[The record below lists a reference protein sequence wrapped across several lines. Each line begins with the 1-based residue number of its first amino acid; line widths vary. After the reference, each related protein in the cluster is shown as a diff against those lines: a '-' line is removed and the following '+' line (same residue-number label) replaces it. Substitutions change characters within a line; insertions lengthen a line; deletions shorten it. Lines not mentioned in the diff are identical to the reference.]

1 MRKKIVIV
9 SMLFLSSFVGRT
21 QTFDLEHCLKMADT
35 ANPIIRNA
43 KLDVAI
49 TTKQVLAYETALLP
63 KLFFAADYK
72 YNAIIPGQLIPGEIA
87 GMPQGTFVA
96 VQFGVPY
103 NLSNAIQLN
112 QILYNPQVNAGIKAL
127 KVSKEVSEIQLE
139 ATTQNVKYQLIQT
152 YYNLQALNKQL
163 AFVKENIINLDK
175 MYSNM
180 QAMYEQKMI
189 IATELDKMN
198 ITRLALKNQEQTLIS
213 NKEKTENYL
222 KLMIGK
228 NIQDKID
235 FQREEDVQKP
245 LLIDQKTI
253 NPIDLKL
260 IQSQQKLNDAERQG
274 INMSYLPVLS
284 MYGTALYSYNY
295 RPESDFGK
303 GINGAIVG
311 LKLDWT
317 LFDGLEKMYKAKQ
330 NKLSRQKLDSQLD
343 YAKKQLEVNTENAKK
358 QVENQLQSLVTSQ
371 EQLVLAEKVQQQAKF
386 SYEQGVISSNDLLKS
401 ENDLYQ
407 AQTNVVVAYV
417 QLRMAEL
424 ELLKITGNIK

>member
-103 NLSNAIQLN
+103 NLSNALQLN

-127 KVSKEVSEIQLE
+127 KVSKEVSEIQSE

-371 EQLVLAEKVQQQAKF
+371 EQLVLAEKVQNQAKY
-386 SYEQGVISSNDLLKS
+386 SYEQGVISSNYLLKS

>member
-103 NLSNAIQLN
+103 NLSNALQLN

-127 KVSKEVSEIQLE
+127 KVSKEVSEIQSE

-371 EQLVLAEKVQQQAKF
+371 EQLVLAEKVQNQAKY

-417 QLRMAEL
+417 QLRKAEL

>member
-103 NLSNAIQLN
+103 NLSNALQLN

-127 KVSKEVSEIQLE
+127 KVSKEVSEIQSE

-371 EQLVLAEKVQQQAKF
+371 EQLVLAEKVQNQAKY
-386 SYEQGVISSNDLLKS
+386 SYEQGVISSNDFLKS

>member
-103 NLSNAIQLN
+103 NLSNALQLN

-127 KVSKEVSEIQLE
+127 KVSKEVSEIQSE

-163 AFVKENIINLDK
+163 AFVK
-175 MYSNM
+175 
-180 QAMYEQKMI
+180 
-189 IATELDKMN
+189 
-198 ITRLALKNQEQTLIS
+198 
-213 NKEKTENYL
+213 
-222 KLMIGK
+222 
-228 NIQDKID
+228 KI
-235 FQREEDVQKP
+235 
-245 LLIDQKTI
+245 
-253 NPIDLKL
+253 
-260 IQSQQKLNDAERQG
+260 
-274 INMSYLPVLS
+274 
-284 MYGTALYSYNY
+284 
-295 RPESDFGK
+295 
-303 GINGAIVG
+303 
-311 LKLDWT
+311 
-317 LFDGLEKMYKAKQ
+317 
-330 NKLSRQKLDSQLD
+330 
-343 YAKKQLEVNTENAKK
+343 
-358 QVENQLQSLVTSQ
+358 
-371 EQLVLAEKVQQQAKF
+371 
-386 SYEQGVISSNDLLKS
+386 
-401 ENDLYQ
+401 
-407 AQTNVVVAYV
+407 
-417 QLRMAEL
+417 
-424 ELLKITGNIK
+424 

>member
-103 NLSNAIQLN
+103 NLSNALQLN

-127 KVSKEVSEIQLE
+127 KVSKEVSEIQSE

-330 NKLSRQKLDSQLD
+330 NKLSRQKLDSQLE

-371 EQLVLAEKVQQQAKF
+371 EQLVLAEKVQNQAKY

>member
-9 SMLFLSSFVGRT
+9 SMLFLSSFIGRS
-21 QTFDLEHCLKMADT
+21 QTLDLDKCLKMADT
-35 ANPIIRNA
+35 ANPVIRNA

-49 TTKQVLAYETALLP
+49 TSKQVLAYETALLP
-63 KLFFAADYK
+63 KLFYSADYK

-103 NLSNAIQLN
+103 NLSNALQLN

-127 KVSKEVSEIQLE
+127 KVTKEVSEIQSE
-139 ATTQNVKYQLIQT
+139 ATSQNVKYQLIQT

-163 AFVKENIINLDK
+163 SFVKENILNIDK
-175 MYSNM
+175 TYANM
-180 QAMYEQKMI
+180 QAMFEQKMI
-189 IATELDKMN
+189 LATELDKMN
-198 ITRLALKNQEQTLIS
+198 ITRLSLKNQEQILVA
-213 NKEKTENYL
+213 NKEKTENFL

-228 NIQDKID
+228 NINEKVEFAQ
-235 FQREEDVQKP
+235 EEVVQKS
-245 LLIDQKTI
+245 LLIDQKSI
-253 NPIDLKL
+253 NPLELKL
-260 IQSQQKLNDAERQG
+260 IEAQQKLNKAERQG

-317 LFDGLEKMYKAKQ
+317 LFDGLEKMHKAKQ
-330 NKLSRQKLDSQLD
+330 NKLTRQKLDNQLD

-358 QVENQLQSLVTSQ
+358 QVEIQLQSLVTSQ
-371 EQLVLAEKVQQQAKF
+371 EQLELAQKVQDQAKF

-401 ENDLYQ
+401 EKNMYQ
-407 AQTNVVVAYV
+407 AQTKVVVAYV
-417 QLRMAEL
+417 QLKMAEL
-424 ELLKITGNIK
+424 ELLKITGNLK

>member
-35 ANPIIRNA
+35 ANPVIRNA

-103 NLSNAIQLN
+103 NLSNALQLN

-127 KVSKEVSEIQLE
+127 KVSKEVSEIQSE

-274 INMSYLPVLS
+274 INMSYLPILS

-330 NKLSRQKLDSQLD
+330 NKLLRQKLDSQLE

-371 EQLVLAEKVQQQAKF
+371 EQLVLAEKVQNQAKY

>member
-9 SMLFLSSFVGRT
+9 SMLFLSSIIGRT
-21 QTFDLEHCLKMADT
+21 QTFDLEKCLKMADT
-35 ANPIIRNA
+35 ANPVIRNA

-103 NLSNAIQLN
+103 NLSNALQLN

-127 KVSKEVSEIQLE
+127 KVSKEVSELQSE

-163 AFVKENIINLDK
+163 AFVKENIINIDK
-175 MYSNM
+175 MYANM

-189 IATELDKMN
+189 LATELDKMN
-198 ITRLALKNQEQTLIS
+198 ITRLSLKNQEQTLIS

-245 LLIDQKTI
+245 LIIDQKTI
-253 NPIDLKL
+253 NPIDVKL
-260 IQSQQKLNDAERQG
+260 IQTQQKLNQAERQG
-274 INMSYLPVLS
+274 INMAYLPVLS

-317 LFDGLEKMYKAKQ
+317 LFDGLEKMYKSKQ
-330 NKLSRQKLDSQLD
+330 NKLTRQKLDSQLD
-343 YAKKQLEVNTENAKK
+343 FAKKQLEVNIENAKK

-371 EQLVLAEKVQQQAKF
+371 EQLVLAEKVQNQAKY

>member
-9 SMLFLSSFVGRT
+9 SMLFLGSFVGRA
-21 QTFDLEHCLKMADT
+21 QTFDLDKCLKMADT
-35 ANPIIRNA
+35 ANPVIRNA
-43 KLDVAI
+43 RLDVAI

-63 KLFFAADYK
+63 KLFYSADYK
-72 YNAIIPGQLIPGEIA
+72 YNAVIPGQLIPGEIA
-87 GMPQGTFVA
+87 GMPKGTFVA

-103 NLSNAIQLN
+103 NLSNALQLN

-127 KVSKEVSEIQLE
+127 KVTKEVSEIQSE

-163 AFVKENIINLDK
+163 SFVKENIINIDK
-175 MYSNM
+175 TYTNM
-180 QAMYEQKMI
+180 QAMFEQKMI
-189 IATELDKMN
+189 LATELDKMN
-198 ITRLALKNQEQTLIS
+198 ITRLSLKNQEQILVA
-213 NKEKTENYL
+213 NKEKTEN
-222 KLMIGK
+222 
-228 NIQDKID
+228 
-235 FQREEDVQKP
+235 F
-245 LLIDQKTI
+245 
-253 NPIDLKL
+253 LKL
-260 IQSQQKLNDAERQG
+260 IEAQQKLNKAERQG

-317 LFDGLEKMYKAKQ
+317 LFDGLEKMHKAKQ
-330 NKLSRQKLDSQLD
+330 NKLTRQKLDNQLD

-358 QVENQLQSLVTSQ
+358 QVEIQLQSLVTSQ
-371 EQLVLAEKVQQQAKF
+371 EQLELAKKVQDQAKF